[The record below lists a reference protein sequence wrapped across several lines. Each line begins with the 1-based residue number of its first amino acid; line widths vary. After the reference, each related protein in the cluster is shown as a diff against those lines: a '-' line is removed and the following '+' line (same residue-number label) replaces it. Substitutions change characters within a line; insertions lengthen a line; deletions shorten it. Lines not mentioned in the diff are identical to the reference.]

1 MPRSRASLAV
11 SVVLGSAAIALKL
24 AFAALAIA
32 TPVFAIWT
40 ASSLTAFHG
49 GRVGLAA
56 LVGLLVFPG
65 LPILWELASMW
76 RRSRRPGARPPIL
89 TWFDRFVLR
98 TLVVGLGFTA
108 VVLVRD
114 SATVFTAL
122 STRGD
127 WMLDGREGP
136 VADRMRAEL
145 VRAARTLEWLHE
157 STHRNVYAEL
167 VDSTSTTTTSEVK
180 PVEEDLDDLFDRLRA
195 HAPSPTA
202 TPTPAYAERTDGWP
216 FVETLHPAVSLIPP
230 EHQRTPEAIGKYLAQ
245 IEPDPRLRLKAAH
258 DYVAD
263 RVAYDVVALRTKNYP
278 DQSAEAVLASGL
290 SVCAGYANLLAAIG
304 NAAGIETVVVVGDTR
319 DGADGFGADGA
330 GHAWNAA
337 RLGAEW
343 VLLDATW
350 DAGHVG
356 DAFEKEYSTEYLMA
370 PPAAFGIDHF
380 PDEERWQLRNQPL
393 TRAEFLRQPAVRPAF
408 FARGLRLRS
417 PDAPIVQVDL
427 GLEVAIDNPLGVAL
441 DLDIA
446 QPGSSRNLGWCEDD
460 DPTAVKCRFDRAGT
474 YDVRL
479 FSNHTY
485 LGEIR
490 VHAGS
495 G

>member
-32 TPVFAIWT
+32 TPIFAIWT

-157 STHRNVYAEL
+157 WTHRNAYAEL
-167 VDSTSTTTTSEVK
+167 VDSTTTTTTSEVK
-180 PVEEDLDDLFDRLRA
+180 PVDEDLDGLFDRLR
-195 HAPSPTA
+195 
-202 TPTPAYAERTDGWP
+202 TPTPSSGAKPGYAERTDGWP
-216 FVETLHPAVSLIPP
+216 YIEVMHPAVWLIPP
-230 EHQRTPEAIGKYLAQ
+230 EHQRSPEAIGKYLAQ
-245 IEPDPRLRLKAAH
+245 IEPDPRMRLKAAH

-263 RVAYDVVALRTKNYP
+263 RIAYDVVALRTENFP

-290 SVCAGYANLLAAIG
+290 GVCAGYANLLAAIG
-304 NAAGIETVVVVGDTR
+304 NAAGIETVVVVGDAR
-319 DGADGFGADGA
+319 SGVDGFGTDDP

-356 DAFEKEYSTEYLMA
+356 DAFQKEYSTQYLMA
-370 PPAAFGIDHF
+370 PPAAFGIDHY

-417 PDAPIVQVDL
+417 PDAPIVEA
-427 GLEVAIDNPLGVAL
+427 GAEITIAIDNPLGVQL
-441 DLDIA
+441 HLDIA
-446 QPGSSRNLGWCEDD
+446 EPDALSNFGWCEDD
-460 DPTAVKCRFDRAGT
+460 DPTAVKCRFDRPGT
-474 YDVRL
+474 FDVRM
-479 FSNHTY
+479 FSDHEY

-490 VHAGS
+490 VHS
-495 G
+495 SS